1 MIVAA
6 QIPDGYIVAFLGAGL
21 PAVLLLMA
29 WIVREL
35 NRTSARLDVM
45 DLREKQNATD
55 VEDHERRLRHLEGI
69 G

>member
-1 MIVAA
+1 VIVGA
-6 QIPDGYIVAFLGAGL
+6 QIPDGYLVAFLSAGL

-45 DLREKQNATD
+45 DLREKQCASD
-55 VEDHERRLRHLEGI
+55 VEDHEARLRHLEGI
-69 G
+69 T